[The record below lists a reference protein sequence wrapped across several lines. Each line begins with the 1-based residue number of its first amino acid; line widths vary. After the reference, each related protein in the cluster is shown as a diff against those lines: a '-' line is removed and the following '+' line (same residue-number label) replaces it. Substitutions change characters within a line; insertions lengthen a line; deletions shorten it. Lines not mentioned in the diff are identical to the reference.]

1 MGAAPA
7 RRAAR
12 GVGAQQAPHPRRV
25 GRRGALCRRCRAA
38 RQVLVESRLH
48 WVAGIEPHRLAL
60 MPRPRGGER
69 LREEVAAWRLAKI
82 GSVLSLLEAH
92 EAREF
97 GLDAESSLCAE
108 YGIHFHSYPIADGG
122 VPASKRE
129 LSAVLAPLHDELVRG
144 RAVAV
149 HCRAGIGRTGL
160 VAACLLHLLDVPHDD
175 VFHLLSRSRGFAVP
189 ETIGP
194 AGW

>member
-1 MGAAPA
+1 MS
-7 RRAAR
+7 
-12 GVGAQQAPHPRRV
+12 
-25 GRRGALCRRCRAA
+25 
-38 RQVLVESRLH
+38 ESRLH

-69 LREEVAAWRLAKI
+69 LREEVAAWRQAKVS
-82 GSVLSLLEAH
+82 SVLSLLEAH

-108 YGIHFHSYPIADGG
+108 YGIHFRSYPIADGG

-129 LSAVLAPLHDELVRG
+129 LSSVLVQLHDELVLG
-144 RAVAV
+144 KAVAV

-160 VAACLLHLLDVPHDD
+160 VAACLLHLLDVPHAD
-175 VFHLLSRSRGFAVP
+175 VFHLLSLARGFAVP
-189 ETIGP
+189 ETV
-194 AGW
+194 AQAEWFDSFVRA